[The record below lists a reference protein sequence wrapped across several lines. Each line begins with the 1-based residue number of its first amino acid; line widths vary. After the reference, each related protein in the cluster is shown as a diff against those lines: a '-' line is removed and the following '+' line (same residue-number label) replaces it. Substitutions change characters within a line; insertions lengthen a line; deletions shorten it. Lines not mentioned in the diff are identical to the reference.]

1 MVHPA
6 KLRHRSLIP
15 HHRPATLRHKHPS
28 PIPHLHPAKLRPK
41 HRSLISAHPSLITNP
56 QTPKTHLSD
65 RQPCTDEYRLSSDLN
80 NRPQAMPQRRC
91 HLDRSL
97 ASLSRRHHL
106 RPILFLTH
114 PRPISLPSLKTDL
127 SFPQSLNFSI
137 LSLIFL
143 LLWWWC
149 GWWCFS
155 GFCVVWWWVFCG

>member
-1 MVHPA
+1 MPP
-6 KLRHRSLIP
+6 LLPRSC
-15 HHRPATLRHKHPS
+15 RPIAQITRRPSFFFFFPLFFLNSSSPSYSTLPIWPS
-28 PIPHLHPAKLRPK
+28 PITSPLLIDITQLK
-41 HRSLISAHPSLITNP
+41 ISAHPSLITNP

-137 LSLIFL
+137 
-143 LLWWWC
+143 
-149 GWWCFS
+149 
-155 GFCVVWWWVFCG
+155 